1 MLYRTL
7 GRTGLRVS
15 AIAFG
20 AGPVSGLM
28 TGDDHAAQTATLRRA
43 IERGIN
49 WIDTAP
55 GYGQG
60 KSEENL
66 GWVWS
71 EFDSGDDLYVA
82 TKVRLGP
89 DDLGDVRGA
98 VRRSVEASL
107 ARLRAPMVT
116 LLQLHNG
123 LTGHRGDEPFSITPG
138 DVLGPGGVLEAFQE
152 VQAAGLVRFVG
163 LTGTGQP
170 EAMRTVVRSG
180 GFDTIQ
186 VPYHLLNQSAGY
198 DEAADFDE
206 TNYRNIIADSSVM
219 EMGVFAIRVFAGGA
233 LLDQPPSAHTL
244 KTPFFPLPLY
254 ERDRQRARELAGGES
269 LKEAALQFV
278 LDDGRVSS
286 AIIGLGSPEQVDE
299 VCDLVERKTP
309 G

>member
-7 GRTGLRVS
+7 GRTGLQVS

-28 TGDDHAAQTATLRRA
+28 TGDDRAAQTATLRRA

-60 KSEENL
+60 RSEENL
-66 GWVWS
+66 GWVLR
-71 EFDSGDDLYVA
+71 EFDTDDDLYVA

-89 DDLGDVRGA
+89 DDLGDIRGA

-107 ARLRAPMVT
+107 ARLRVPMVT

-123 LTGHRGDEPFSITPG
+123 LTARRGDEPFSISPA
-138 DVLGPGGVLEAFQE
+138 DVLGPGGVLEAFRE
-152 VQAAGLVRFVG
+152 FQADGIVRFVG
-163 LTGTGQP
+163 LTGTGDP
-170 EAMRTVVRSG
+170 GAMYAVVRAG
-180 GFDTIQ
+180 EFDTIQ
-186 VPYHLLNQSAGY
+186 VPYHLLNRSAGY
-198 DEAADFDE
+198 DVPADFDE

-254 ERDRQRARELAGGES
+254 ERDRQRARELAGGGS

-286 AIIGLGSPEQVDE
+286 AIIGFGSPEQVDE